1 MTPIESFAILLA
13 LLFVKHFAAD
23 GPLQTPY
30 QLANKG
36 VWMHPGGLLHAGAH
50 TGLSALAI
58 TVWGL
63 LFAPAQADF
72 LTLMAVLADAA
83 WGLLQSKPF
92 EFVAHYLVDYA
103 KCAYDARGKLSRL
116 EIGADGVKRLVI
128 DRTDAYFI
136 AFLADQLMHALTM
149 IAMVVILA
157 AWLL

>member
-72 LTLMAVLADAA
+72 LTLMAVLAVVV
-83 WGLLQSKPF
+83 LPF